1 MSRETDSS
9 SSGPQGRGGA
19 AYPSGTPPYGT
30 RSFPSLHPQ
39 EEQPAPGTPGSP
51 EAAPEGGDGP
61 PAGEPRTETT
71 LTTRI
76 RINIPGSRPIPPV
89 VVRTPVEEP
98 SPAAAAPAGDDPTGR
113 TPLPQRPVAEAA
125 PEPEKKEPSDWFAP
139 RKPVTPAPGQTPP
152 GDPEFGAGA
161 DAGGADFGTGIGGSD
176 FGSGTGTGTGVGGDF
191 GATPGAGPD
200 PIAAAFAAGPASPPP
215 APAAPAGPGADD
227 PTGAFP
233 AFAPPPQA
241 PADEAARG
249 PHDTPAE
256 GFASPF
262 TGTGGGPGLHAPDI
276 TFGTQDFPP
285 GVPRP
290 TDPFAPPQDP
300 GQDLAQDAGRDPGRS
315 GDSGTG
321 EHFLPPPA
329 GPTAGPA
336 TGDMRMPTRQAA
348 PDFAEPAGDFRQPPE
363 FPPPEERISGDTLVS
378 GIPAVPSGEGRGPR
392 PTVPVPGP
400 AAAPA
405 PDPVPAAKASAPGR
419 PESAPAR
426 KKGRSKLVLLA
437 AAAGAVVV
445 LAYGAG
451 LLMNHAE
458 VPKGTTVL
466 GVDIGDKTKAQ
477 AVKTLDDALGNRT
490 TAPLTLTVGGRKESL
505 KPSVAG
511 LSIDT
516 DATVRKAAHSDY
528 NPVSVIGSL
537 FGGSRKAD
545 PVILVDQDKLK
556 VALQG
561 IAGRGSTGSDAM
573 VRFEDGKAIG
583 VPGKPGTSFDVG
595 DAADRVAA
603 AYRTRAATGVN
614 RTVALDVRT
623 VPPKVSQATLDE
635 AVNGFGR
642 TAMSGFVTVR
652 AGGHVIRFGPT
663 KSLPKFLTMLATP
676 DGKLAPHIDL
686 DALKSLCNG
695 TFDHVMLARG
705 NGTTTPVTMQDVAT
719 AIIPA
724 LNSTKPA
731 DRDVTLPN
739 VAP

>member
-39 EEQPAPGTPGSP
+39 EERPAPGTPHSAETGP
-51 EAAPEGGDGP
+51 DADEAP

-89 VVRTPVEEP
+89 VVRTPVEDP
-98 SPAAAAPAGDDPTGR
+98 PPAAAAPAGDDPTGR
-113 TPLPQRPVAEAA
+113 IPLPHRGAAEAE
-125 PEPEKKEPSDWFAP
+125 PEPEKKEASDWFAP
-139 RKPVTPAPGQTPP
+139 RKPVTPAPDQTPP
-152 GDPEFGAGA
+152 G
-161 DAGGADFGTGIGGSD
+161 GTD
-176 FGSGTGTGTGVGGDF
+176 LGTGTGPAAGGAAFGTGPGANPGTGAGGTDP
-191 GATPGAGPD
+191 GALPGAGGD
-200 PIAAAFAAGPASPPP
+200 PISAAFAAGTEGPPP
-215 APAAPAGPGADD
+215 APAARNAPGADL
-227 PTGAFP
+227 FR
-233 AFAPPPQA
+233 AFAPPER
-241 PADEAARG
+241 ADEAARG

-262 TGTGGGPGLHAPDI
+262 TATGGPGLHAPE
-276 TFGTQDFPP
+276 TGYGAHDFPP

-290 TDPFAPPQDP
+290 TDPFGAGPQDGGP
-300 GQDLAQDAGRDPGRS
+300 
-315 GDSGTG
+315 GTG
-321 EHFLPPPA
+321 ELFVPPDAGGQPFAGYQQPPA

-336 TGDMRMPTRQAA
+336 TGDMRVPQGPAA
-348 PDFAEPAGDFRQPPE
+348 PDFGEPAGDFRQPPE

-378 GIPAVPSGEGRGPR
+378 GIPTVPPAAAVPA
-392 PTVPVPGP
+392 PGP
-400 AAAPA
+400 APA
-405 PDPVPAAKASAPGR
+405 PVPAPAAEEAAPDR
-419 PESAPAR
+419 QKPAPAG
-426 KKGRSKLVLLA
+426 KKGRNKLVLLA
-437 AAAGAVVV
+437 VAAGGVCV

-458 VPKGTTVL
+458 VPRGTTVL
-466 GVDIGDKTKAQ
+466 GVDIGDKTRSQ
-477 AVKTLDDALGNRT
+477 AVRTLDDALGNRT
-490 TAPLTLTVGGRKESL
+490 TAPLTLTVGGRRESL

-545 PVILVDQDKLK
+545 PVILVDEDKLK

-561 IAGRGSTGSDAM
+561 IAGRDSTASDAM

-583 VPGKPGTSFDVG
+583 VPGKPGSSFDVG
-595 DAADRVAA
+595 DAADQVAA

-614 RTVALDVRT
+614 QPVALSVHT
-623 VPPKVSQATLDE
+623 VPPKVSQATLDQ

-652 AGGHVIRFGPT
+652 AGGHIIRFGPT
-663 KSLPKFLTMLATP
+663 KSLPKFLTMVATP

-686 DALKSLCNG
+686 NVLKSLCG
-695 TFDHVMLARG
+695 PTFDHVMLTRG
-705 NGTTTPVTMQDVAT
+705 NGTSTPVTMQDVAT

-739 VAP
+739 VAPK